1 VTASSPA
8 VQPPS
13 RQSRSTVVTFLGA
26 VVRPLGSWMP
36 IAGTVDLLT
45 QAGLDAPSVRTAVHR
60 LKGNGWLQSEARE
73 GARGYA
79 LTTTAIETLAAG
91 DEVIWHARTP
101 ADVADGWCI
110 VHFGVPES
118 MRAKRHQLRAH
129 LSSLGFG
136 NVGTALW
143 IAPARMRT
151 AAERAVTELGLEA
164 HTAVFVGE
172 YHGTQDLTG
181 LLYGSWDL
189 TAIDDGYR
197 DFVTAAHPV
206 FHAYD
211 IPTTIFVVSDFLDGA
226 RWLPHDVVRYALA
239 HTARKAPAVD
249 VSAFNERLKG
259 RPHAERDAA
268 IAALVRELEVDIPS
282 RPPEEYAPMTWDDAR
297 GIVREG
303 VEIGVHTKTHAI
315 LSQVTDAA
323 RLLEEILTPRAR
335 IEAELGRPA
344 LHFCYPNGRSQ
355 DFTAAT
361 IDLLKTS
368 GFATAVT
375 TERGINFAD
384 AAPFQLRRLGVEP
397 NNPMPYF
404 AELLAGVRAQ

>member
-1 VTASSPA
+1 MTVGNPA
-8 VQPPS
+8 VQPPQPPS

-79 LTTTAIETLAAG
+79 LTTTALETLAAG
-91 DEVIWHARTP
+91 DEVIWHARMP
-101 ADVADGWCI
+101 ADVTDGWCI

-164 HTAVFVGE
+164 HTAIFVGE

-197 DFVTAAHPV
+197 DFVAAH
-206 FHAYD
+206 
-211 IPTTIFVVSDFLDGA
+211 G
-226 RWLPHDVVRYALA
+226 
-239 HTARKAPAVD
+239 PAAD
-249 VSAFNERLKG
+249 R
-259 RPHAERDAA
+259 AERDRPDPARA
-268 IAALVRELEVDIPS
+268 FTTYLSVLDQWRRLPFRIPGYLRRCWPPSGTDRRRPRSSSGWSWRWRS
-282 RPPEEYAPMTWDDAR
+282 RPSGTRGRTGPPERPHSGPSPMTLHGMRPWSRASR
-297 GIVREG
+297 GRTAGAGRAE
-303 VEIGVHTKTHAI
+303 A
-315 LSQVTDAA
+315 LS
-323 RLLEEILTPRAR
+323 PRSR
-335 IEAELGRPA
+335 RRPGR
-344 LHFCYPNGRSQ
+344 RSR
-355 DFTAAT
+355 
-361 IDLLKTS
+361 
-368 GFATAVT
+368 T
-375 TERGINFAD
+375 T
-384 AAPFQLRRLGVEP
+384 
-397 NNPMPYF
+397 
-404 AELLAGVRAQ
+404 

>member
-1 VTASSPA
+1 MTGSSPA
-8 VQPPS
+8 VQPPQPPS

-36 IAGTVDLLT
+36 IGGTVDLLT

-79 LTTTAIETLAAG
+79 LTTTALETLAAG

-164 HTAVFVGE
+164 HTAIFVGE

-197 DFVTAAHPV
+197 DFVAVHGPAA
-206 FHAYD
+206 D
-211 IPTTIFVVSDFLDGA
+211 
-226 RWLPHDVVRYALA
+226 R
-239 HTARKAPAVD
+239 
-249 VSAFNERLKG
+249 
-259 RPHAERDAA
+259 AERDRPDPVRAFTA
-268 IAALVRELEVDIPS
+268 YLSVLDQWRRLPFRDPGLPAEVLAPDWHGPQATEVFERLVV
-282 RPPEEYAPMTWDDAR
+282 A
-297 GIVREG
+297 
-303 VEIGVHTKTHAI
+303 
-315 LSQVTDAA
+315 
-323 RLLEEILTPRAR
+323 LEE
-335 IEAELGRPA
+335 PA
-344 LHFCYPNGRSQ
+344 LRH
-355 DFTAAT
+355 A
-361 IDLLKTS
+361 
-368 GFATAVT
+368 
-375 TERGINFAD
+375 
-384 AAPFQLRRLGVEP
+384 
-397 NNPMPYF
+397 
-404 AELLAGVRAQ
+404 RAHWPS